1 MGVFFGTDGL
11 RGRVNDDLSFDI
23 SYKVGNALGKLKPEA
38 KVIIGRDTRRTGAL
52 LTLGVAGGLM
62 NTGAS
67 VTDVGVCPTAGIAYL
82 TMALGYDY
90 GVVISASHNP
100 AEYNGIKI
108 FDKTGKKLGDKI
120 ENQLERN
127 FLNGVAVKYSKVG
140 SYAYQPRIALN
151 YEEFLEKSI
160 STSLKGKT
168 IVLDCSHGSSYKIA
182 PSVFRANG
190 AKIIATYC
198 KPDGLNINDKCGSLN
213 INKLQKYVLKYNA
226 DMGFAFD
233 GDSDRVIAVDE
244 NGQVVDGDKIIYL
257 LATTYKEQGKLNPQ
271 IVVGTR
277 HTNMGIEKALN
288 KKGITM
294 LRTDIGDKYV
304 SQKLE
309 EKGLLIGG
317 EQSGHVFVKDV
328 LPTGDGVLNALLIA
342 EILAKSGKTMSS
354 YFSDFK
360 LYHQENLNVKVYD
373 KMRIIN
379 SEALS
384 VATEKEEQFLGENA
398 RIMIRVS
405 GTEPYIR
412 IMVESLDASMAKESA
427 QRLKDIIE
435 SLSKEFDECAE

>member
-11 RGRVNDDLSFDI
+11 RGKVNDDLSFDI
-23 SYKVGNALGKLKPEA
+23 AYKVGNALGKLKPES
-38 KVIIGRDTRRTGAL
+38 KVIIGRDTRKTGAL
-52 LTLGVAGGLM
+52 LALGVAGGLI
-62 NTGAS
+62 NTGAE

-82 TMALGYDY
+82 TMSQGYDY

-140 SYAYQPRIALN
+140 SYNYQPRVAIK

-160 STSLKGKT
+160 ANTLKGKT

-182 PSVFRANG
+182 PAVFRANG
-190 AKIIATYC
+190 AKIIATHC
-198 KPDGLNINDKCGSLN
+198 KPDGLNINVKCGSLH
-213 INKLQKYVLKYNA
+213 IERLQKYVLKYKA

-244 NGQVVDGDKIIYL
+244 FGNVIDGDKIIYIL
-257 LATTYKEQGKLNPQ
+257 TKTYLDKGQLNPK

-288 KKGITM
+288 RLGVELI
-294 LRTDIGDKYV
+294 RTDIGDKYV

-317 EQSGHVFVKDV
+317 EQSGHVFIKEL
-328 LPTGDGVLNALLIA
+328 LPTGDGVLNALIVA
-342 EILAKSGKTMSS
+342 DIVARSGKTMSS
-354 YFSDFK
+354 HLEDVK
-360 LYHQENLNVKVYD
+360 LYHQENLNVRVYD

-379 SEALS
+379 SEVLS
-384 VATEKEEQFLGENA
+384 IATEKEENFLGDDA

-412 IMVESLDASMAKESA
+412 IMVEGKEKEVVKESA
-427 QRLKDIIE
+427 LRLKSVIDT
-435 SLSKEFDECAE
+435 LNKEFDECAE

>member
-23 SYKVGNALGKLKPEA
+23 AYKVGNALGKLKPES
-38 KVIIGRDTRRTGAL
+38 KVIIGRDTRKTGDL
-52 LTLGVAGGLM
+52 LSLGVSGGLI
-62 NTGAS
+62 NTGAE

-82 TMALGYDY
+82 TMTMGYDY

-108 FDKTGKKLGDKI
+108 FDKTGKKLGDRI
-120 ENQLERN
+120 ENQLEKN

-140 SYAYQPRIALN
+140 SYNYQPRVALN

-182 PSVFRANG
+182 PAVFRANG
-190 AKIIATYC
+190 AKIIATHC

-213 INKLQKYVLKYNA
+213 IEKLQKYVLKYKA

-244 NGQVVDGDKIIYL
+244 KGQVIDGDKIIYIL
-257 LATTYKEQGKLNPQ
+257 TKTYLASGKLDPQ

-288 KKGITM
+288 NLGVELI
-294 LRTDIGDKYV
+294 RTDIGDKYV

-317 EQSGHVFVKDV
+317 EQSGHVFIKEL
-328 LPTGDGVLNALLIA
+328 LPTGDGVLNALIIA
-342 EILAKSGKTMSS
+342 EIVANHKGTFSS
-354 YFSDFK
+354 LLEGVK
-360 LYHQENLNVKVYD
+360 LYHQENLNVKVFD

-379 SEALS
+379 SETLS
-384 VATEKEEQFLGENA
+384 LAIEREESLIGQNA

-405 GTEPYIR
+405 GTEPFIR
-412 IMVESLDASMAKESA
+412 IMVEGEDETAVKESA
-427 QRLKDIIE
+427 LRMKVVIE
-435 SLSKEFDECAE
+435 SLNKEYYQCAE

>member
-1 MGVFFGTDGL
+1 M
-11 RGRVNDDLSFDI
+11 
-23 SYKVGNALGKLKPEA
+23 
-38 KVIIGRDTRRTGAL
+38 
-52 LTLGVAGGLM
+52 
-62 NTGAS
+62 
-67 VTDVGVCPTAGIAYL
+67 
-82 TMALGYDY
+82 
-90 GVVISASHNP
+90 
-100 AEYNGIKI
+100 
-108 FDKTGKKLGDKI
+108 
-120 ENQLERN
+120 ENQIERN
-127 FLNGVAVKYSKVG
+127 FLQSVAVKFSKVG
-140 SYAYQPRIALN
+140 SYTYAPRVALA

-160 STSLKGKT
+160 KTSLKGKT

-182 PSVFRANG
+182 PAVFRANG

-213 INKLQKYVLKYNA
+213 ISKLQKYVLKYKA

-244 NGQVVDGDKIIYL
+244 LGNVIDGDKIIYI
-257 LATTYKEQGKLNPQ
+257 LAKTYKEQGKLSGDM
-271 IVVGTR
+271 VVGTR

-288 KKGITM
+288 KLGIGM
-294 LRTDIGDKYV
+294 FRTDIGDKYV

-342 EILAKSGKTMSS
+342 EIVTKENKKLSS
-354 YFSDFK
+354 YFDFD
-360 LYHQENLNVKVYD
+360 LYHQENINVKVGD

-384 VATEKEEQFLGENA
+384 VAIEREENSLGDGA

-412 IMVESLDASMAKESA
+412 IMVEGLNEKAAKESA
-427 QRLKDIIE
+427 ARLKQVIE
-435 SLSKEFDECAE
+435 SLNKEFDEECAE